1 MNVKSFIDPRRWHSP
16 SYPGSTYPRLELTPP
31 PCHHATRPTSERGR
45 SLFRQANLYVHP
57 LCTCVR
63 VCVCVYARATASPF
77 LSLSPSSS
85 LAFSPPSAPSR
96 CVRAY
101 VYAGISQR
109 APNLWSREA
118 RFNPLRLVSGYSF
131 RLRPASAGILIRRP
145 PPRPSLLE

>member
-57 LCTCVR
+57 LCTCAR
-63 VCVCVYARATASPF
+63 VCVRATAFPS
-77 LSLSPSSS
+77 LSLSLFLST
-85 LAFSPPSAPSR
+85 SAPSR